1 MTTFA
6 DTLPMVALIVVD
18 CAVVTADI
26 EIVKLTEV
34 APAGTV
40 TDDGTATA
48 ALLLDRVTLTPA
60 LGAAAVS
67 DTVQLSGVDPKTVVL
82 AH

>member
-1 MTTFA
+1 
-6 DTLPMVALIVVD
+6 MVALIVVD